1 MPQGNKEQTYEG
13 SDGGPKTETNRHDGS
28 EEVSTV
34 VVTLG
39 KGIQLCLDALK
50 CLVALGIGPTSSLLV
65 MVGYSV
71 LLGRQ

>member
-13 SDGGPKTETNRHDGS
+13 SDGGPKTEANRHDGS

-50 CLVALGIGPTSSLLV
+50 FLVALGIGPTSSLLV